1 MTTLPPGDDAT
12 RDSFGPA
19 LGPGTRISNR
29 YAIQE
34 LLGIGAFGRV
44 YRATDEM
51 LGRTVAVKTLIIDK
65 RERSDGRDAVNSFL
79 EEARTIAK
87 LDHPHIVPVHDA
99 GNEGGIPWMA
109 MRLVDGESLDAT
121 LKRDGAFSLDRA
133 ARLLTQA
140 AKALDHAHRK
150 GIVHRDIKPS
160 NILIERQE
168 DGSEHLWVAD
178 FGIARILT
186 ERTSTSNAGI
196 AGTPSYMSP
205 EQITGKKVDARADI
219 FALGCVAYEIGVG
232 KRAFQG
238 ENFSQIVY
246 KLVHDSPD
254 GLAELGERM
263 GKGFEAMVRRAI
275 AKSPEDRFQT
285 AGEFAHALETL
296 KTSHGTRSAQTFRA
310 RLQSLVRREAPGNWD
325 GRNAVAVTDV
335 VKSYGLRKKV
345 LKGVTLAVPTGSIY
359 ALLGRNGSGKTTL
372 IRTILGLYKQDSG
385 KVSVFGRSPHLE
397 GPAILSRIGYVPEVV
412 SVFDWINVGQ
422 LIQMLRPIYKTW
434 DNSYC
439 YKLLERFELPLDVK
453 IRDMSRGMMTK
464 VSLVAALS
472 HRPELLV
479 LDDPTLGLDKIVL
492 REFFETLAEVSKR
505 EGTTVLIASHAIEQV
520 EKIATHVGLLS
531 EGRLMLSDTQ
541 AGLKMRTREVR
552 LTFRDD
558 VPEIRKIDHF
568 KTIKCSG
575 RHLTGVVLDT
585 SGGVMEQLKML
596 GAEEMEVRELDLDEI
611 FFNFMK

>member
-1 MTTLPPGDDAT
+1 MTTQLPDDDTT
-12 RDSFGPA
+12 RYPKESTV
-19 LGPGTRISNR
+19 GTGSRISNR
-29 YAIQE
+29 YAVE
-34 LLGIGAFGRV
+34 ALLGVGAFGRV

-51 LGRTVAVKTLIIDK
+51 LGRTVAVKTLIL
-65 RERSDGRDAVNSFL
+65 ERSNPTDAVDFFL
-79 EEARTIAK
+79 AEARTIAK
-87 LDHPHIVPVHDA
+87 LDHPNIVPVHDA
-99 GNEGGIPWMA
+99 GIENGTPWMA
-109 MRLVDGESLDAT
+109 MRLVQGESLDAAI
-121 LKRDGAFSLDRA
+121 KRDGAFALDRVA
-133 ARLLTQA
+133 KLLEQA
-140 AKALDHAHRK
+140 ALALDHAHRK
-150 GIVHRDIKPS
+150 GIVHRDVKPS
-160 NILIERQE
+160 NILLERKE

-186 ERTSTSNAGI
+186 ERTAASSVGL

-205 EQITGKKVDARADI
+205 EQITGKKVDARADV
-219 FALGCVAYEIGVG
+219 FALGCVSYELALGT
-232 KRAFQG
+232 RAFHG
-238 ENFSQIVY
+238 DNFSQIVY
-246 KLVHDSPD
+246 RLVHETPERMS
-254 GLAELGERM
+254 ELGERM
-263 GKGFEAMVRRAI
+263 GKRFEAVVRRAI

-285 AGEFAHALETL
+285 AEEFVHALKTLESGKSTEAPTNL
-296 KTSHGTRSAQTFRA
+296 KT
-310 RLQSLVRREAPGNWD
+310 RLAGLLGRKTAANWD
-325 GRNAVAVTDV
+325 GRHAVVATDV
-335 VKSYGLRKKV
+335 VKSYGFRKKV
-345 LKGVTLAVPTGSIY
+345 LNGVNLSVPTGSIY

-372 IRTILGLYKQDSG
+372 IRTILGLYKQDAG
-385 KVSVFGRSPHLE
+385 KVAVFGRDPYLD
-397 GPAILSRIGYVPEVV
+397 GTAILNRVGYVPEVV

-422 LIQMLRPIYKTW
+422 LIQMLQPMYKTW
-434 DNSYC
+434 DNSHC

-479 LDDPTLGLDKIVL
+479 LDDPTLGLDKVVL
-492 REFFETLAEVSKR
+492 REFFETLAEASKR

-520 EKIATHVGLLS
+520 EKIATHIGLFS

-558 VPEIRKIDHF
+558 VPEIRNIDHF
-568 KTIKCSG
+568 KTIRASG

-585 SGGVMEQLKML
+585 SGGAMEKLKQL

>member
-1 MTTLPPGDDAT
+1 MTTRPPGDDIT
-12 RDSFGPA
+12 RDSLGPA
-19 LGPGTRISNR
+19 FGPGTRISNR
-29 YAIQE
+29 YAIEE
-34 LLGIGAFGRV
+34 LLGVGAFGRV
-44 YRATDEM
+44 YRARDEM
-51 LGRTVAVKTLIIDK
+51 LGRTVAVKTLIIEK
-65 RERSDGRDAVNSFL
+65 RDRSDGRDAVTSFL

-99 GNEGGIPWMA
+99 GNENGVPWMA
-109 MRLVDGESLDAT
+109 MRLVNGESLDAT
-121 LKRDGAFSLDRA
+121 VRKEGALPFERA
-133 ARLLTQA
+133 RRLLIQA

-150 GIVHRDIKPS
+150 GVVHRDIKPS
-160 NILIERQE
+160 NMLLERGD

-186 ERTSTSNAGI
+186 ERTTTSNAGI

-219 FALGCVAYEIGVG
+219 FALGCVAYELAMG

-238 ENFSQIVY
+238 ENLSQVVY
-246 KLVHDSPD
+246 KLVHEAPD
-254 GLAELGERM
+254 GMAELAERM
-263 GKGFEAMVRRAI
+263 GKGFETVVRRSL

-285 AGEFAHALETL
+285 AEEVIRALEALETD
-296 KTSHGTRSAQTFRA
+296 KAASPRKPFKE
-310 RLQSLVRREAPGNWD
+310 RLQSLLWRESPGNWD
-325 GRNAVAVTDV
+325 GRNAIVVADL
-335 VKSYGLRKKV
+335 VKSYGLRKRI
-345 LKGVTLAVPTGSIY
+345 LNGLSLSVPTGSIY

-372 IRTILGLYKQDSG
+372 IRTILGLYRQDSG
-385 KVSVFGRSPHLE
+385 RVSVFGRNPHID
-397 GPAILSRIGYVPEVV
+397 GPAILSRVGYVPEVV
-412 SVFDWINVGQ
+412 AVFDWINVGQ

-434 DNSYC
+434 DHSYC
-439 YKLLERFELPLDVK
+439 YKILERFELPLDVK

-464 VSLVAALS
+464 VSLVAALA

-479 LDDPTLGLDKIVL
+479 LDDPTLGLDKVVL
-492 REFFETLAEVSKR
+492 REFFEMLAEVSKK

-520 EKIATHVGLLS
+520 EKIATHVGLIS

-558 VPEIRKIDHF
+558 VPEIRNIDHF
-568 KTIKCSG
+568 KTIKSSG
-575 RHLTGVVLDT
+575 RHLTGVVMDT
-585 SGGVMEQLKML
+585 SGGAMEKLKLL

>member
-1 MTTLPPGDDAT
+1 MTTLPPGDDVT
-12 RDSFGPA
+12 QDEFGPA
-19 LGPGTRISNR
+19 LCQGTRISNR

-34 LLGIGAFGRV
+34 LLGVGAFGRV
-44 YRATDEM
+44 YRAHDEM
-51 LGRTVAVKTLIIDK
+51 LGRTVAIKTLIIENK
-65 RERSDGRDAVNSFL
+65 ERSDGRDAVHAFL

-87 LDHPHIVPVHDA
+87 LDHPHIIPVHDA
-99 GNEGGIPWMA
+99 GNENGIPWMA
-109 MRLVDGESLDAT
+109 MRLVHGESLDAT
-121 LKRDGAFSLDRA
+121 IKREGAFSLDRA

-150 GIVHRDIKPS
+150 GSVHRDIKPA
-160 NILIERQE
+160 NMMIERQD

-186 ERTSTSNAGI
+186 ERTTTSNAAI

-219 FALGCVAYEIGVG
+219 FALGCVAYEVGVG
-232 KRAFQG
+232 KRAFSG
-238 ENFSQIVY
+238 DNISQIVY
-246 KLVHDSPD
+246 KLVHESPD
-254 GLAELGERM
+254 GMAELGERM
-263 GKGFEAMVRRAI
+263 GKGFESAVRRAI

-285 AGEFAHALETL
+285 AEEFARALETL
-296 KTSHGTRSAQTFRA
+296 KASQNALPGQTLA
-310 RLQSLVRREAPGNWD
+310 TRLQNLLRQTPAGGWD
-325 GRNAVAVTDV
+325 GRQAVVVTDV

-345 LKGVTLAVPTGSIY
+345 LNGLTLSVPTGSIY

-372 IRTILGLYKQDSG
+372 IRTVLGLYRQDSG
-385 KVSVFGRSPHLE
+385 KVSVFGKNPHLD
-397 GPAILSRIGYVPEVV
+397 GPAILTRIGYVPEVV
-412 SVFDWINVGQ
+412 AVFDWINVSQ

-464 VSLVAALS
+464 VSLVAALA

-479 LDDPTLGLDKIVL
+479 LDDPTLGLDKVVL
-492 REFFETLAEVSKR
+492 REFFETLADVSKR

-558 VPEIRKIDHF
+558 VPEIRNIDHF
-568 KTIKCSG
+568 KTIRASG

-585 SGGVMEQLKML
+585 SGGAIEKLKQL